1 MKKKSL
7 IAPVYLILL
16 FVFIFLT
23 SCTNNNGLSQTNSSP
38 TSENPSS
45 QTSSNPIVEETFL
58 ITFDANGGE
67 FEDGSAKKVVEIDS
81 GQLLTLPTTALE
93 HRSFYTFVG
102 WSYLSD
108 PNELWDFSNDVVQ
121 REMTLYAMWQ
131 SQWFDYEIIDNE
143 ATIIDSNLDAS
154 TTTIE
159 IPSAIRDVDGKDY
172 SVTTIG
178 YTAFSDCNNLTSV
191 VIPNSVTTIGDYAFH
206 GCNNLTSVV
215 IPSSVTTIGYRAFS
229 GCNNLTIYCE
239 ATSQPSGWDSSWN
252 WNVSWSSSLP
262 VVWGYVDSSTTTE
275 YEYAVCK
282 DEEGNEYITLV
293 RYIGSSTEVIIPEF
307 IEHKGEN
314 IPVTTIGDY
323 AFYGCNNLT
332 SIAIPNSVTTI
343 GNSAFSDCNNL
354 TIYCEATSQPS
365 GWDSNWNWNVSWSSS
380 LPVVWGYVNSST
392 TTEYEYAVCKDEEGN
407 EYITLVRYI
416 GSSTEV
422 IIPEFIEHKGEN
434 IPVTTI
440 GDYAFSD
447 CNNLTS
453 VVIPSSVT
461 TIGYCAFYGCNN
473 LTSIAIPNSVTT
485 IGNGAFSG
493 CSSLTSVVIPSS
505 VTTIGNGA
513 FSGCNNLTSVV
524 IPNSVTTI
532 GNGAFS
538 GCSSLTSVVIPNSV
552 TTIGSFAFSGCNNL
566 TSVVIPNSVTTIGDY
581 AFSDC
586 NNLTIYCEATSQPSG
601 WDSGWNWNLGHDSI
615 IIPVVWGYVNSSTTT
630 EYEYAVCKDEEGN
643 EYITLVRYI
652 GSSTEVIIPEFIEHK
667 GENIPVTTIGDY
679 AFSDCNN
686 LTSVVIPSSVT
697 TIGYCAFYGCN
708 NLTSVVIPSS
718 VTTIG
723 HYAFSDCNN
732 LTIYCEATSQPSGWD
747 SNWNWNVSWSSSHG
761 SIPVVW
767 GYNSEN

>member
-81 GQLLTLPTTALE
+81 GKLLTLPTTALE

-215 IPSSVTTIGYRAFS
+215 IPSSVTTIGYSAFHD
-229 GCNNLTIYCE
+229 CNNLTIYCE

-314 IPVTTIGDY
+314 IPVTTIGDR
-323 AFYGCNNLT
+323 AFNNC
-332 SIAIPNSVTTI
+332 I
-343 GNSAFSDCNNL
+343 
-354 TIYCEATSQPS
+354 
-365 GWDSNWNWNVSWSSS
+365 
-380 LPVVWGYVNSST
+380 
-392 TTEYEYAVCKDEEGN
+392 
-407 EYITLVRYI
+407 
-416 GSSTEV
+416 
-422 IIPEFIEHKGEN
+422 
-434 IPVTTI
+434 
-440 GDYAFSD
+440 
-447 CNNLTS
+447 
-453 VVIPSSVT
+453 
-461 TIGYCAFYGCNN
+461 N

-485 IGNGAFSG
+485 IGNGAFFG
-493 CSSLTSVVIPSS
+493 CSSLTSVVIPNS
-505 VTTIGNGA
+505 VTTIGSSA
-513 FSGCNNLTSVV
+513 FCGCNNLTSVVIPNSVTTIGDHAFYYCSSLTSVV

-538 GCSSLTSVVIPNSV
+538 GCRSLTSVVIPS
-552 TTIGSFAFSGCNNL
+552 
-566 TSVVIPNSVTTIGDY
+566 SVTTIGDS
-581 AFSDC
+581 AFSGC

-601 WDSGWNWNLGHDSI
+601 WDSS
-615 IIPVVWGYVNSSTTT
+615 
-630 EYEYAVCKDEEGN
+630 
-643 EYITLVRYI
+643 
-652 GSSTEVIIPEFIEHK
+652 
-667 GENIPVTTIGDY
+667 
-679 AFSDCNN
+679 
-686 LTSVVIPSSVT
+686 
-697 TIGYCAFYGCN
+697 
-708 NLTSVVIPSS
+708 
-718 VTTIG
+718 
-723 HYAFSDCNN
+723 
-732 LTIYCEATSQPSGWD
+732 
-747 SNWNWNVSWSSSHG
+747 WNWNVSWSSSL
-761 SIPVVW
+761 PVVW

>member
-131 SQWFDYEIIDNE
+131 SQWFNYEIIDNE

-178 YTAFSDCNNLTSV
+178 YSAFNNCINLTSIA
-191 VIPNSVTTIGDYAFH
+191 IPNSVTTIGDYAFYD
-206 GCNNLTSVV
+206 CSSLTSVV
-215 IPSSVTTIGYRAFS
+215 IPSSVTTIGYSAFS

-252 WNVSWSSSLP
+252 WNGSYGSIIP

-282 DEEGNEYITLV
+282 D
-293 RYIGSSTEVIIPEF
+293 
-307 IEHKGEN
+307 
-314 IPVTTIGDY
+314 D
-323 AFYGCNNLT
+323 
-332 SIAIPNSVTTI
+332 
-343 GNSAFSDCNNL
+343 
-354 TIYCEATSQPS
+354 
-365 GWDSNWNWNVSWSSS
+365 
-380 LPVVWGYVNSST
+380 
-392 TTEYEYAVCKDEEGN
+392 EGN

-440 GDYAFSD
+440 GDYAFSG

-453 VVIPSSVT
+453 VAIPSSVT
-461 TIGYCAFYGCNN
+461 TIGYSAFSGCSS
-473 LTSIAIPNSVTT
+473 LTSVVIPNSVTT

-505 VTTIGNGA
+505 VTTIGY
-513 FSGCNNLTSVV
+513 S
-524 IPNSVTTI
+524 
-532 GNGAFS
+532 AFS

-552 TTIGSFAFSGCNNL
+552 TTIGSCAFSG
-566 TSVVIPNSVTTIGDY
+566 
-581 AFSDC
+581 C

-601 WDSGWNWNLGHDSI
+601 WDSS
-615 IIPVVWGYVNSSTTT
+615 
-630 EYEYAVCKDEEGN
+630 
-643 EYITLVRYI
+643 
-652 GSSTEVIIPEFIEHK
+652 
-667 GENIPVTTIGDY
+667 
-679 AFSDCNN
+679 
-686 LTSVVIPSSVT
+686 
-697 TIGYCAFYGCN
+697 
-708 NLTSVVIPSS
+708 
-718 VTTIG
+718 
-723 HYAFSDCNN
+723 
-732 LTIYCEATSQPSGWD
+732 
-747 SNWNWNVSWSSSHG
+747 WNWNVRWSSSYG

>member
-16 FVFIFLT
+16 FVFIFLI

-38 TSENPSS
+38 ISENPSS

-178 YTAFSDCNNLTSV
+178 DSAFYDCNNLTSVVIPNSVTTIGSSAFYGCNNLTSVVIPNSVTTIGSSAFDGCNNLTSV
-191 VIPNSVTTIGDYAFH
+191 VIPNSVTTIGDYAFS

-215 IPSSVTTIGYRAFS
+215 IPNSVTTIGSSAFY

-252 WNVSWSSSLP
+252 RTMRYGSIP
-262 VVWGYVDSSTTTE
+262 VAWGYVDSSTTTE

-282 DEEGNEYITLV
+282 DEERNEYITLV

-314 IPVTTIGDY
+314 IPVTTIG
-323 AFYGCNNLT
+323 G
-332 SIAIPNSVTTI
+332 
-343 GNSAFSDCNNL
+343 SAF
-354 TIYCEATSQPS
+354 
-365 GWDSNWNWNVSWSSS
+365 
-380 LPVVWGYVNSST
+380 NS
-392 TTEYEYAVCKDEEGN
+392 
-407 EYITLVRYI
+407 
-416 GSSTEV
+416 
-422 IIPEFIEHKGEN
+422 
-434 IPVTTI
+434 
-440 GDYAFSD
+440 
-447 CNNLTS
+447 
-453 VVIPSSVT
+453 
-461 TIGYCAFYGCNN
+461 
-473 LTSIAIPNSVTT
+473 
-485 IGNGAFSG
+485 
-493 CSSLTSVVIPSS
+493 CS
-505 VTTIGNGA
+505 
-513 FSGCNNLTSVV
+513 NLTSVV

-532 GNGAFS
+532 GSCAFSGCSSLTSVVIPNSVTTIGDYAFS

-552 TTIGSFAFSGCNNL
+552 TTIGSCAFSGCSSL
-566 TSVVIPNSVTTIGDY
+566 TSVVIPNSVTTIGSY
-581 AFSDC
+581 AFSGY
-586 NNLTIYCEATSQPSG
+586 NYLTIYCEATSQPSG
-601 WDSGWNWNLGHDSI
+601 WDSS
-615 IIPVVWGYVNSSTTT
+615 
-630 EYEYAVCKDEEGN
+630 
-643 EYITLVRYI
+643 
-652 GSSTEVIIPEFIEHK
+652 
-667 GENIPVTTIGDY
+667 
-679 AFSDCNN
+679 
-686 LTSVVIPSSVT
+686 
-697 TIGYCAFYGCN
+697 
-708 NLTSVVIPSS
+708 
-718 VTTIG
+718 
-723 HYAFSDCNN
+723 
-732 LTIYCEATSQPSGWD
+732 
-747 SNWNWNVSWSSSHG
+747 WNWNVDWSSSYH
-761 SIPVVW
+761 VVW

>member
-178 YTAFSDCNNLTSV
+178 DGAFYDCSSLTSVVIPNSVTTIGDHAFSGCNNLTSV
-191 VIPNSVTTIGDYAFH
+191 VIPNSVTTIGSFAFYRCSSLTSVVIPNSVTTIGDH
-206 GCNNLTSVV
+206 AFSGCNNLTSVV
-215 IPSSVTTIGYRAFS
+215 IPNSVTTIGSFAFF

-323 AFYGCNNLT
+323 AFSGCGSLTSVVIPSSVTTIGYCAFYGCNNLT

-343 GNSAFSDCNNL
+343 GDGAFSGCSSLTSVVIPSSVTTIGNGAFNNCINLTSVVIPSSVTTIGYNAFNRCSNLTSVVIPNSVTTIGDYAFSGCSSLTSVVIPSSVTTIGYSAFSDCNNL

-365 GWDSNWNWNVSWSSS
+365 GWDSSWNWNVSWSSS
-380 LPVVWGYVNSST
+380 LPVVWGYVDSST

-440 GDYAFSD
+440 GDYAFH
-447 CNNLTS
+447 
-453 VVIPSSVT
+453 
-461 TIGYCAFYGCNN
+461 
-473 LTSIAIPNSVTT
+473 
-485 IGNGAFSG
+485 
-493 CSSLTSVVIPSS
+493 
-505 VTTIGNGA
+505 
-513 FSGCNNLTSVV
+513 
-524 IPNSVTTI
+524 
-532 GNGAFS
+532 
-538 GCSSLTSVVIPNSV
+538 
-552 TTIGSFAFSGCNNL
+552 GCNNL

-581 AFSDC
+581 AFSGC
-586 NNLTIYCEATSQPSG
+586 
-601 WDSGWNWNLGHDSI
+601 
-615 IIPVVWGYVNSSTTT
+615 SS
-630 EYEYAVCKDEEGN
+630 
-643 EYITLVRYI
+643 
-652 GSSTEVIIPEFIEHK
+652 
-667 GENIPVTTIGDY
+667 
-679 AFSDCNN
+679 

-697 TIGYCAFYGCN
+697 TIGY
-708 NLTSVVIPSS
+708 S
-718 VTTIG
+718 
-723 HYAFSDCNN
+723 AFSDCNN

-747 SNWNWNVSWSSSHG
+747 SSWNSSSY
-761 SIPVVW
+761 PVVW

>member
-81 GQLLTLPTTALE
+81 GKLLTLPTTALE

-178 YTAFSDCNNLTSV
+178 DNAFSGCNNLTSV
-191 VIPNSVTTIGDYAFH
+191 VIPNSVTTIGSSAFSD
-206 GCNNLTSVV
+206 CNKLTSVV
-215 IPSSVTTIGYRAFS
+215 IPSSVTTIGYRAFYY
-229 GCNNLTIYCE
+229 CNNLTIYCE
-239 ATSQPSGWDSSWN
+239 ATSQPSGWDSRFYNNIRS
-252 WNVSWSSSLP
+252 

-282 DEEGNEYITLV
+282 DEE
-293 RYIGSSTEVIIPEF
+293 R
-307 IEHKGEN
+307 
-314 IPVTTIGDY
+314 
-323 AFYGCNNLT
+323 
-332 SIAIPNSVTTI
+332 
-343 GNSAFSDCNNL
+343 
-354 TIYCEATSQPS
+354 
-365 GWDSNWNWNVSWSSS
+365 
-380 LPVVWGYVNSST
+380 
-392 TTEYEYAVCKDEEGN
+392 N

-440 GDYAFSD
+440 GDYAFSG
-447 CNNLTS
+447 CGSLTS

-461 TIGYCAFYGCNN
+461 TIGYRAFY
-473 LTSIAIPNSVTT
+473 
-485 IGNGAFSG
+485 
-493 CSSLTSVVIPSS
+493 
-505 VTTIGNGA
+505 
-513 FSGCNNLTSVV
+513 
-524 IPNSVTTI
+524 
-532 GNGAFS
+532 
-538 GCSSLTSVVIPNSV
+538 
-552 TTIGSFAFSGCNNL
+552 
-566 TSVVIPNSVTTIGDY
+566 Y
-581 AFSDC
+581 C

-601 WDSGWNWNLGHDSI
+601 WDSSWNWSVPYGNGS
-615 IIPVVWGYVNSSTTT
+615 IIPVVWGYN
-630 EYEYAVCKDEEGN
+630 
-643 EYITLVRYI
+643 L
-652 GSSTEVIIPEFIEHK
+652 
-667 GENIPVTTIGDY
+667 EN
-679 AFSDCNN
+679 
-686 LTSVVIPSSVT
+686 
-697 TIGYCAFYGCN
+697 
-708 NLTSVVIPSS
+708 
-718 VTTIG
+718 
-723 HYAFSDCNN
+723 
-732 LTIYCEATSQPSGWD
+732 
-747 SNWNWNVSWSSSHG
+747 
-761 SIPVVW
+761 
-767 GYNSEN
+767 

>member
-178 YTAFSDCNNLTSV
+178 DSAFYDCNNLTSV
-191 VIPNSVTTIGDYAFH
+191 VIPNSVTTIGDYAFYD
-206 GCNNLTSVV
+206 CSSLTSVV
-215 IPSSVTTIGYRAFS
+215 IPNSVTTIGSSAFD

-252 WNVSWSSSLP
+252 WNMGYGSIP
-262 VVWGYVDSSTTTE
+262 VAWGYVDSSTTTE

-282 DEEGNEYITLV
+282 DEERNEYITLV

-314 IPVTTIGDY
+314 IPVTTIGGN
-323 AFYGCNNLT
+323 AFDGCSSLT
-332 SIAIPNSVTTI
+332 SVVIPNSVTTI
-343 GNSAFSDCNNL
+343 GSC
-354 TIYCEATSQPS
+354 
-365 GWDSNWNWNVSWSSS
+365 
-380 LPVVWGYVNSST
+380 
-392 TTEYEYAVCKDEEGN
+392 
-407 EYITLVRYI
+407 
-416 GSSTEV
+416 
-422 IIPEFIEHKGEN
+422 
-434 IPVTTI
+434 
-440 GDYAFSD
+440 
-447 CNNLTS
+447 
-453 VVIPSSVT
+453 
-461 TIGYCAFYGCNN
+461 
-473 LTSIAIPNSVTT
+473 
-485 IGNGAFSG
+485 AFSG
-493 CSSLTSVVIPSS
+493 CSSLTSVVIP
-505 VTTIGNGA
+505 
-513 FSGCNNLTSVV
+513 
-524 IPNSVTTI
+524 NSVTTI
-532 GNGAFS
+532 GDYAFS

-552 TTIGSFAFSGCNNL
+552 TTIGSCAFSGCSSL
-566 TSVVIPNSVTTIGDY
+566 TSVVIPNSVTTIGSY
-581 AFSDC
+581 AFSGY
-586 NNLTIYCEATSQPSG
+586 NYLTIYCEATSQPSG
-601 WDSGWNWNLGHDSI
+601 WDSS
-615 IIPVVWGYVNSSTTT
+615 
-630 EYEYAVCKDEEGN
+630 
-643 EYITLVRYI
+643 
-652 GSSTEVIIPEFIEHK
+652 
-667 GENIPVTTIGDY
+667 
-679 AFSDCNN
+679 
-686 LTSVVIPSSVT
+686 
-697 TIGYCAFYGCN
+697 
-708 NLTSVVIPSS
+708 
-718 VTTIG
+718 
-723 HYAFSDCNN
+723 
-732 LTIYCEATSQPSGWD
+732 
-747 SNWNWNVSWSSSHG
+747 WNWNVDWSSSYH
-761 SIPVVW
+761 VVW

>member
-1 MKKKSL
+1 MVKFEGVKMKKKSL

-67 FEDGSAKKVVEIDS
+67 FEDGSAKKVVETDS

-178 YTAFSDCNNLTSV
+178 YSAFNNCINLTSIA
-191 VIPNSVTTIGDYAFH
+191 IPNSVTTIGDYAFYD
-206 GCNNLTSVV
+206 CNNLTSVV

-252 WNVSWSSSLP
+252 WNASWSSSLP

-293 RYIGSSTEVIIPEF
+293 
-307 IEHKGEN
+307 
-314 IPVTTIGDY
+314 
-323 AFYGCNNLT
+323 
-332 SIAIPNSVTTI
+332 
-343 GNSAFSDCNNL
+343 
-354 TIYCEATSQPS
+354 
-365 GWDSNWNWNVSWSSS
+365 W
-380 LPVVWGYVNSST
+380 
-392 TTEYEYAVCKDEEGN
+392 
-407 EYITLVRYI
+407 YI

-440 GDYAFSD
+440 GDYAFSGCGSLTSVVIPSSVTTIGYRAFSG
-447 CNNLTS
+447 CNNLTIYCEATSQPSGWDSSWNWNASWSSSLPVVWGYVDSSTTTEYEYAVCKDEEGNEYITLVWYIGSSTEVIIPEFIEHKGENIPVTTIGDYAFSGCGSLTS

-513 FSGCNNLTSVV
+513 FNNCINLTSIAIPNSVTTIGNGAFFGCSSLTSVVIPSSVTTIGYNAFYGCSNLTSVV

-532 GNGAFS
+532 GGYAFS

-552 TTIGSFAFSGCNNL
+552 TTIGG
-566 TSVVIPNSVTTIGDY
+566 Y
-581 AFSDC
+581 AFFGC

-601 WDSGWNWNLGHDSI
+601 WD
-615 IIPVVWGYVNSSTTT
+615 Y
-630 EYEYAVCKDEEGN
+630 
-643 EYITLVRYI
+643 
-652 GSSTEVIIPEFIEHK
+652 
-667 GENIPVTTIGDY
+667 
-679 AFSDCNN
+679 
-686 LTSVVIPSSVT
+686 
-697 TIGYCAFYGCN
+697 
-708 NLTSVVIPSS
+708 
-718 VTTIG
+718 
-723 HYAFSDCNN
+723 
-732 LTIYCEATSQPSGWD
+732 
-747 SNWNWNVSWSSSHG
+747 NWNWNVSESSSYG

-767 GYNSEN
+767 GI

>member
-131 SQWFDYEIIDNE
+131 SQGFDYEIIDNE

-178 YTAFSDCNNLTSV
+178 
-191 VIPNSVTTIGDYAFH
+191 DYAFS
-206 GCNNLTSVV
+206 GCSSLTSVV
-215 IPSSVTTIGYRAFS
+215 IPSSVTTIGYSAFS
-229 GCNNLTIYCE
+229 DCNNLTIYCE

-252 WNVSWSSSLP
+252 LKVSWSSSYGSIP

-314 IPVTTIGDY
+314 IPVTTIG
-323 AFYGCNNLT
+323 
-332 SIAIPNSVTTI
+332 V
-343 GNSAFSDCNNL
+343 
-354 TIYCEATSQPS
+354 
-365 GWDSNWNWNVSWSSS
+365 
-380 LPVVWGYVNSST
+380 
-392 TTEYEYAVCKDEEGN
+392 
-407 EYITLVRYI
+407 
-416 GSSTEV
+416 
-422 IIPEFIEHKGEN
+422 
-434 IPVTTI
+434 
-440 GDYAFSD
+440 YAFSG
-447 CNNLTS
+447 CSSLTS

-485 IGNGAFSG
+485 IGYSAFYGCNNLTSVVIPNSVTTIGWAAFYGCNNLTSIAIPSSVTTIGDYAFSG

-505 VTTIGNGA
+505 VTTIGSGA
-513 FSGCNNLTSVV
+513 FSDCNK
-524 IPNSVTTI
+524 
-532 GNGAFS
+532 
-538 GCSSLTSVVIPNSV
+538 LTSVVIPNSV
-552 TTIGSFAFSGCNNL
+552 TTIGSSAFSG
-566 TSVVIPNSVTTIGDY
+566 
-581 AFSDC
+581 C

-601 WDSGWNWNLGHDSI
+601 WDSS
-615 IIPVVWGYVNSSTTT
+615 
-630 EYEYAVCKDEEGN
+630 
-643 EYITLVRYI
+643 
-652 GSSTEVIIPEFIEHK
+652 
-667 GENIPVTTIGDY
+667 
-679 AFSDCNN
+679 
-686 LTSVVIPSSVT
+686 
-697 TIGYCAFYGCN
+697 
-708 NLTSVVIPSS
+708 
-718 VTTIG
+718 
-723 HYAFSDCNN
+723 
-732 LTIYCEATSQPSGWD
+732 
-747 SNWNWNVSWSSSHG
+747 WNWNVSWSSSYG

>member
-252 WNVSWSSSLP
+252 WNMGYGSIP

-365 GWDSNWNWNVSWSSS
+365 GWDSSWNWNMGYGSI
-380 LPVVWGYVNSST
+380 PVVWGYVDSST

-440 GDYAFSD
+440 GDYAFSG
-447 CNNLTS
+447 CGSLTS

-461 TIGYCAFYGCNN
+461 TIGYCAFNNCIN

-485 IGNGAFSG
+485 IGNGAFSV
-493 CSSLTSVVIPSS
+493 CSSLTSIAIPNSVTTIGDYAFSGCGSLTSIAIPSS

-513 FSGCNNLTSVV
+513 FNNCINLTSIA

-532 GNGAFS
+532 GNGAFY
-538 GCSSLTSVVIPNSV
+538 
-552 TTIGSFAFSGCNNL
+552 GCNNL
-566 TSVVIPNSVTTIGDY
+566 ASVVIPNSVTTIGDY

-601 WDSGWNWNLGHDSI
+601 WDSSWNWNMGYGS
-615 IIPVVWGYVNSSTTT
+615 IPVVWGYVDSSTTT

-679 AFSDCNN
+679 AFDGCSS
-686 LTSVVIPSSVT
+686 LTSVVIPNSVT
-697 TIGYCAFYGCN
+697 TIGSF
-708 NLTSVVIPSS
+708 
-718 VTTIG
+718 
-723 HYAFSDCNN
+723 AFSGCNN

-747 SNWNWNVSWSSSHG
+747 SSWNWNMGYG

>member
-16 FVFIFLT
+16 FVFIFLI

-38 TSENPSS
+38 ISENPSS

-178 YTAFSDCNNLTSV
+178 DSAFYDCNNLTSVVIPNSVTTIGSSAFYGCNNLTSVVIPNSVTTIGSSAFDGCNNLTSV
-191 VIPNSVTTIGDYAFH
+191 VIPNSVTTIGDYAFS

-215 IPSSVTTIGYRAFS
+215 IPNSVTTIGSSAFY

-252 WNVSWSSSLP
+252 WNMGYGSIP
-262 VVWGYVDSSTTTE
+262 VAWGYVDSSTTTE

-282 DEEGNEYITLV
+282 DEERNEYITLV

-314 IPVTTIGDY
+314 IPVTTIGGN
-323 AFYGCNNLT
+323 AFDGCSSLT
-332 SIAIPNSVTTI
+332 SVVIPNSVTTI
-343 GNSAFSDCNNL
+343 GSFAFSGCNNL

-365 GWDSNWNWNVSWSSS
+365 GWDSSWNWNMGYGSI
-380 LPVVWGYVNSST
+380 PVAWGYVDSST
-392 TTEYEYAVCKDEEGN
+392 TTEYEYAVCKDEERN

-440 GDYAFSD
+440 GGSAF
-447 CNNLTS
+447 
-453 VVIPSSVT
+453 
-461 TIGYCAFYGCNN
+461 
-473 LTSIAIPNSVTT
+473 NS
-485 IGNGAFSG
+485 
-493 CSSLTSVVIPSS
+493 CS
-505 VTTIGNGA
+505 
-513 FSGCNNLTSVV
+513 NLTSVV

-532 GNGAFS
+532 GSCAFSGCSSLTSVVIPNSVTTIGDYAFS

-552 TTIGSFAFSGCNNL
+552 TTIGSCAFSGCSSL
-566 TSVVIPNSVTTIGDY
+566 TSVVIPNSVTTIGSY
-581 AFSDC
+581 AFSGY
-586 NNLTIYCEATSQPSG
+586 NYLTIYCEATSQPSG
-601 WDSGWNWNLGHDSI
+601 WDSS
-615 IIPVVWGYVNSSTTT
+615 
-630 EYEYAVCKDEEGN
+630 
-643 EYITLVRYI
+643 
-652 GSSTEVIIPEFIEHK
+652 
-667 GENIPVTTIGDY
+667 
-679 AFSDCNN
+679 
-686 LTSVVIPSSVT
+686 
-697 TIGYCAFYGCN
+697 
-708 NLTSVVIPSS
+708 
-718 VTTIG
+718 
-723 HYAFSDCNN
+723 
-732 LTIYCEATSQPSGWD
+732 
-747 SNWNWNVSWSSSHG
+747 WNWNVDWSSSYH
-761 SIPVVW
+761 VVW

>member
-81 GQLLTLPTTALE
+81 GKLLTLPTTALE

-215 IPSSVTTIGYRAFS
+215 IPSSVTTIGYSAFHD
-229 GCNNLTIYCE
+229 CNNLTIYCE
-239 ATSQPSGWDSSWN
+239 ATSQPSGWDSNWN

-262 VVWGYVDSSTTTE
+262 VVWGYVNSSTTTE

-440 GDYAFSD
+440 GDYAFSG
-447 CNNLTS
+447 CGSLTS

-461 TIGYCAFYGCNN
+461 TIGYCAFNNCIN

-485 IGNGAFSG
+485 IGNGAFSVCSSLTSIAIPNSVTTIGDYAFSG

-513 FSGCNNLTSVV
+513 FYGCNNLTSVAIPNSVTTIGNGAFYGCNNLTSVV

-532 GNGAFS
+532 GSFAFY
-538 GCSSLTSVVIPNSV
+538 GCNNLTSVVIPNSV
-552 TTIGSFAFSGCNNL
+552 TTIGSFAFSGCNK
-566 TSVVIPNSVTTIGDY
+566 
-581 AFSDC
+581 
-586 NNLTIYCEATSQPSG
+586 LTIYCEATSQPSG
-601 WDSGWNWNLGHDSI
+601 WDSGWN
-615 IIPVVWGYVNSSTTT
+615 
-630 EYEYAVCKDEEGN
+630 
-643 EYITLVRYI
+643 
-652 GSSTEVIIPEFIEHK
+652 
-667 GENIPVTTIGDY
+667 
-679 AFSDCNN
+679 
-686 LTSVVIPSSVT
+686 PSS
-697 TIGYCAFYGCN
+697 Y
-708 NLTSVVIPSS
+708 
-718 VTTIG
+718 
-723 HYAFSDCNN
+723 
-732 LTIYCEATSQPSGWD
+732 
-747 SNWNWNVSWSSSHG
+747 
-761 SIPVVW
+761 PVVW
-767 GYNSEN
+767 GYNLEN

>member
-131 SQWFDYEIIDNE
+131 SQWFNYEIIDNE

-178 YTAFSDCNNLTSV
+178 DSAFYDCSNLTSV
-191 VIPNSVTTIGDYAFH
+191 VIPNSVTTIGDYAFYD
-206 GCNNLTSVV
+206 CNKLTSVV
-215 IPSSVTTIGYRAFS
+215 
-229 GCNNLTIYCE
+229 
-239 ATSQPSGWDSSWN
+239 
-252 WNVSWSSSLP
+252 
-262 VVWGYVDSSTTTE
+262 
-275 YEYAVCK
+275 
-282 DEEGNEYITLV
+282 
-293 RYIGSSTEVIIPEF
+293 
-307 IEHKGEN
+307 
-314 IPVTTIGDY
+314 
-323 AFYGCNNLT
+323 
-332 SIAIPNSVTTI
+332 IPNSVTTI
-343 GNSAFSDCNNL
+343 GDRAFSDCNNL

-365 GWDSNWNWNVSWSSS
+365 GWDSSWNVSWPSF

-440 GDYAFSD
+440 GDYAFSGCNNLTSVVIPNSVTTIGISAFD
-447 CNNLTS
+447 GCNNLTS

-461 TIGYCAFYGCNN
+461 TIGYCAF
-473 LTSIAIPNSVTT
+473 
-485 IGNGAFSG
+485 SG

-505 VTTIGNGA
+505 VTTIGDYA

-532 GNGAFS
+532 GGSAFS
-538 GCSSLTSVVIPNSV
+538 G
-552 TTIGSFAFSGCNNL
+552 
-566 TSVVIPNSVTTIGDY
+566 
-581 AFSDC
+581 C

-601 WDSGWNWNLGHDSI
+601 WDSS
-615 IIPVVWGYVNSSTTT
+615 
-630 EYEYAVCKDEEGN
+630 
-643 EYITLVRYI
+643 
-652 GSSTEVIIPEFIEHK
+652 
-667 GENIPVTTIGDY
+667 
-679 AFSDCNN
+679 
-686 LTSVVIPSSVT
+686 
-697 TIGYCAFYGCN
+697 
-708 NLTSVVIPSS
+708 
-718 VTTIG
+718 
-723 HYAFSDCNN
+723 
-732 LTIYCEATSQPSGWD
+732 
-747 SNWNWNVSWSSSHG
+747 WNWNVSWSSSYG

>member
-178 YTAFSDCNNLTSV
+178 DTAFNNCINLTSIAIPNSVTTIGDYAFYGCNNLTSV
-191 VIPNSVTTIGDYAFH
+191 VIPNSVTTIGNGAFY

-215 IPSSVTTIGYRAFS
+215 IPNSVTTIGNGAFYGCNNLTS
-229 GCNNLTIYCE
+229 VVIPNSVTTIGSSAFYGCNNLTIYCE

-252 WNVSWSSSLP
+252 QDNLVVGGATIRSI
-262 VVWGYVDSSTTTE
+262 VWGYVDSSTTTE

-314 IPVTTIGDY
+314 IPVTT
-323 AFYGCNNLT
+323 
-332 SIAIPNSVTTI
+332 V
-343 GNSAFSDCNNL
+343 
-354 TIYCEATSQPS
+354 
-365 GWDSNWNWNVSWSSS
+365 
-380 LPVVWGYVNSST
+380 
-392 TTEYEYAVCKDEEGN
+392 
-407 EYITLVRYI
+407 
-416 GSSTEV
+416 
-422 IIPEFIEHKGEN
+422 
-434 IPVTTI
+434 
-440 GDYAFSD
+440 
-447 CNNLTS
+447 
-453 VVIPSSVT
+453 
-461 TIGYCAFYGCNN
+461 
-473 LTSIAIPNSVTT
+473 
-485 IGNGAFSG
+485 GNGAFY
-493 CSSLTSVVIPSS
+493 
-505 VTTIGNGA
+505 
-513 FSGCNNLTSVV
+513 GCNNLTSVV

-532 GNGAFS
+532 GNGAFY
-538 GCSSLTSVVIPNSV
+538 
-552 TTIGSFAFSGCNNL
+552 GCNNL
-566 TSVVIPNSVTTIGDY
+566 TSVVIPNSVTTIGNG
-581 AFSDC
+581 AFYGCNNLTSVVIPNSVTTIGSSAFYGC

-601 WDSGWNWNLGHDSI
+601 WDSRWNW
-615 IIPVVWGYVNSSTTT
+615 
-630 EYEYAVCKDEEGN
+630 K
-643 EYITLVRYI
+643 
-652 GSSTEVIIPEFIEHK
+652 
-667 GENIPVTTIGDY
+667 
-679 AFSDCNN
+679 
-686 LTSVVIPSSVT
+686 
-697 TIGYCAFYGCN
+697 
-708 NLTSVVIPSS
+708 
-718 VTTIG
+718 
-723 HYAFSDCNN
+723 
-732 LTIYCEATSQPSGWD
+732 
-747 SNWNWNVSWSSSHG
+747 VSWSSSYG

>member
-178 YTAFSDCNNLTSV
+178 D
-191 VIPNSVTTIGDYAFH
+191 
-206 GCNNLTSVV
+206 
-215 IPSSVTTIGYRAFS
+215 RAFYFYS
-229 GCNNLTIYCE
+229 CDNLTIYCE

-252 WNVSWSSSLP
+252 WNVSWSSFLP
-262 VVWGYVDSSTTTE
+262 VAWGYVDSSTTTE

-282 DEEGNEYITLV
+282 DEERNEYITLV

-314 IPVTTIGDY
+314 IPVTTIGSS
-323 AFYGCNNLT
+323 AFYSC
-332 SIAIPNSVTTI
+332 
-343 GNSAFSDCNNL
+343 D
-354 TIYCEATSQPS
+354 
-365 GWDSNWNWNVSWSSS
+365 
-380 LPVVWGYVNSST
+380 
-392 TTEYEYAVCKDEEGN
+392 
-407 EYITLVRYI
+407 
-416 GSSTEV
+416 
-422 IIPEFIEHKGEN
+422 
-434 IPVTTI
+434 
-440 GDYAFSD
+440 
-447 CNNLTS
+447 NLTS
-453 VVIPSSVT
+453 VVIP
-461 TIGYCAFYGCNN
+461 N
-473 LTSIAIPNSVTT
+473 
-485 IGNGAFSG
+485 
-493 CSSLTSVVIPSS
+493 S

-552 TTIGSFAFSGCNNL
+552 TTIGNGAFSGCNNL
-566 TSVVIPNSVTTIGDY
+566 TSVVIPSSVTTIGYNAFSGCSSLTSVVIPNSVTTIGNGAFY
-581 AFSDC
+581 GCSSLTSVVIPNSVTTIGNGAFSDC

-601 WDSGWNWNLGHDSI
+601 WDSSWNW
-615 IIPVVWGYVNSSTTT
+615 
-630 EYEYAVCKDEEGN
+630 K
-643 EYITLVRYI
+643 
-652 GSSTEVIIPEFIEHK
+652 
-667 GENIPVTTIGDY
+667 
-679 AFSDCNN
+679 
-686 LTSVVIPSSVT
+686 
-697 TIGYCAFYGCN
+697 
-708 NLTSVVIPSS
+708 
-718 VTTIG
+718 
-723 HYAFSDCNN
+723 
-732 LTIYCEATSQPSGWD
+732 
-747 SNWNWNVSWSSSHG
+747 VSWSSSYG